1 MRGGMDEVEL
11 VEEDW
16 DPPTTARTPDA
27 DAGPRRR
34 PRPPNPL
41 GRRIARRWWPVPIA
55 LIAVVVLADLATG
68 SIEEREALAAQELP
82 EVSAPVGPDV
92 EVIDL
97 ADDDPRLW
105 GGEVLAGVRVSTTW
119 NENGEQTLIGSD
131 LDSADRLWEYTIP
144 LDLSNGGYAS
154 NDCWAEGAL
163 LSCWTTVSYYGQTG
177 DVQSSQTRLL
187 HLDPTTGELI
197 ETQSLEPGTTV
208 NGDGDLRVTST
219 SITLRDP
226 ERVVAEG
233 IDPTDGSVTGTRW
246 EAELPA
252 LDTAVPWYP
261 ERSVQLTEHAVLV
274 IGPTGGWVLDR
285 EDGHLLGSGMNV
297 RAGRQDRFIVQND
310 GVLYALVDGESVELG
325 TGEGLYLHADDGS
338 APGAEFLYN
347 QFTGELTAV
356 DTGTGEQLWVSEH
369 PFRTGTSVVLL
380 ADMLIGAAPD
390 GLLALDAETG
400 QERWAVTLRATNEW
414 SLLPVT
420 DGRQVLTL
428 VEEDGSTVL
437 LALDRRTGTRL
448 WATPMP
454 DDSQQLTVVDHQLY
468 LLRDST
474 SSLLS

>member
-1 MRGGMDEVEL
+1 MDEVEL
-11 VEEDW
+11 VEDDW
-16 DPPTTARTPDA
+16 DSPTSTRAPALDDATPQT
-27 DAGPRRR
+27 
-34 PRPPNPL
+34 PRPPSLL

-55 LIAVVVLADLATG
+55 LIAVLVLSDLATG
-68 SIEEREALAAQELP
+68 SVEEREALAAQKLP
-82 EVSAPVGPDV
+82 QVSAPVGPDV

-105 GGEVLAGVRVSTTW
+105 SSEVIAGVRVSTTW

-131 LDSADRLWEYTIP
+131 VDTADPLWEYTIP

-187 HLDPTTGELI
+187 HLDPTTGEVI

-219 SITLRDP
+219 SITLQDP
-226 ERVVAEG
+226 ERVIAESV
-233 IDPTDGSVTGTRW
+233 DPTDGSVTGTRW
-246 EAELPA
+246 ETELPA
-252 LDTAVPWYP
+252 LDATVPWYP
-261 ERSVQLTEHAVLV
+261 ERSVQLTEHAVMV

-297 RAGRQDRFIVQND
+297 RTGREGRFIVQND
-310 GVLYALVDGESVELG
+310 GVLYALVDGETVELG

-338 APGAEFLYN
+338 VPAAEFLYN

-356 DTGTGEQLWVSEH
+356 DTGTGEQLWVSDH
-369 PFRTGTSVVLL
+369 PFRTSTSVLLL

-390 GLLALDAETG
+390 GLLALDAQTG
-400 QERWAVTLRATNEW
+400 QERWSVPLRAANEW
-414 SLLPVT
+414 SMLPVT
-420 DGRQVLTL
+420 DGRQILTL
-428 VEEDGSTVL
+428 VQEDDRTLL
-437 LALDRRTGTRL
+437 LALDRRTGNRV
-448 WATPMP
+448 WAAPMP
-454 DDSQQLTVVDHQLY
+454 DDAQQLTVVDHQLY

-474 SSLLS
+474 TSLLS